1 MSPSHPL
8 ELDAVLPANGKGS
21 HGLSLKGEGL
31 LHPGDGK
38 DDLQRDHDRI
48 ERLTDSWSSR
58 ANVRKIGPDLSLDYD
73 LSKPDFLADLLPFH
87 DHPLYQKA
95 PEHYQQAA
103 LSCGWI
109 AYNEKTVAIESKI
122 VSPACMHLIDGEV
135 PGFPRHRYR
144 SSVAQALTDE
154 SFHIL
159 LVVQATAV
167 TRQRRRL
174 QELTLPSFDLVAS
187 MQRHQEKH
195 PEKWKKILIQLATAV
210 VSEVMVSEYL
220 SRLSNA
226 FDIQPLNRIT
236 TEIHR
241 RDESA
246 HNGLF
251 KSLGALIYHGLNAR
265 EREFF
270 VGALSQPSIWFAS
283 PELDVWEAM
292 LKQIGFPD
300 AERMIADC
308 RAQRRSK
315 DIHLDLSTLETLFA
329 DLGVENTLR
338 SRAFSNE

>member
-1 MSPSHPL
+1 MPPVSPV
-8 ELDAVLPANGKGS
+8 ELAIAAHAGGSPHLALPGVDFFAAC
-21 HGLSLKGEGL
+21 
-31 LHPGDGK
+31 DGTN
-38 DDLQRDHDRI
+38 LQRDHDRI

-58 ANVRKIGPDLSLDYD
+58 ANVRKAGPDLTLDYD
-73 LSKPDFLADLLPFH
+73 PNKPDFLSELLPFH

-95 PEHYQQAA
+95 TEEEKQAA

-122 VSPACMHLIDGEV
+122 VSPACMYLIDGEV
-135 PGFPRHRYR
+135 SGFPRHRHR
-144 SSVAQALTDE
+144 SAIAQALTDE

-159 LVVQATAV
+159 LVVQATGV
-167 TRQRRRL
+167 TRRRRRL
-174 QELTLPSFDLVAS
+174 QELTLPAFDLVRS
-187 MQRHQEKH
+187 MQGHQEKH
-195 PEKWKKILIQLATAV
+195 PEQWKKILIQLATSI

-226 FDIQPLNRIT
+226 ANIQPLNRIT

-251 KSLGALIYHGLNAR
+251 KSLGAVIYHGLNAR

-283 PELDVWEAM
+283 PELDVWEVM
-292 LKQIGFPD
+292 LKQIGFPG

-308 RAQRRSK
+308 RAQRRTK
-315 DIHLDLSTLETLFA
+315 DIHLDLSTLENLFA
-329 DLGVENTLR
+329 DLGVENTLWA
-338 SRAFSNE
+338 RAFTP